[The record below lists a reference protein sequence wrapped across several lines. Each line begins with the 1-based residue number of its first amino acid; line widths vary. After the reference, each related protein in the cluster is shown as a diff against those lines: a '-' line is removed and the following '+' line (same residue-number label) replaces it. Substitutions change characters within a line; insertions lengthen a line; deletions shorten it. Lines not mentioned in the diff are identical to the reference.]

1 MKNNISKSKIIIAVI
16 SVTTALA
23 VFISIGWYFSYQEN
37 TNELRRLSNYI
48 SEFRYGPQPTYV
60 TFGKYEQDG
69 NVLNG
74 KEDIE
79 WKVILVNSGQVF
91 LVSRCILDCKPFFS
105 ESGKEEMTATGGAD
119 VPKSIWET
127 SSLRKWLNE
136 DFYESHLWKK
146 SNLIL
151 LVYYL
156 YSKEIPNRLDYKINY
171 AKLFTPPKQDI
182 EIIKNDYNIIVNK
195 IRNGKAHELSEGD
208 TMYLGAAT
216 KAATSA
222 NSRKQPF
229 SDIPAKPRA
238 FSFKVS
244 YMTHILNTY
253 IVPNKTTYEPIIKN
267 IDELK
272 NKTFEEYITNKINIH
287 IGKSDKELCE
297 LFNREYNNNK

>member
-16 SVTTALA
+16 SVITALA

-37 TNELRRLSNYI
+37 TNELRRLSDYI

-136 DFYESHLWKK
+136 DFYENAFNDQQKAIIQSVTTNSNYLSTTSDKVFLLSGKEWKEDYW
-146 SNLIL
+146 NDD
-151 LVYYL
+151 LV
-156 YSKEIPNRLDYKINY
+156 KITDY
-171 AKLFTPPKQDI
+171 AKNQGIGTAFEVLGCSYWLRSSYETWDKNSERSLATYTDEI
-182 EIIKNDYNIIVNK
+182 E
-195 IRNGKAHELSEGD
+195 
-208 TMYLGAAT
+208 
-216 KAATSA
+216 
-222 NSRKQPF
+222 
-229 SDIPAKPRA
+229 
-238 FSFKVS
+238 
-244 YMTHILNTY
+244 
-253 IVPNKTTYEPIIKN
+253 
-267 IDELK
+267 
-272 NKTFEEYITNKINIH
+272 
-287 IGKSDKELCE
+287 KELGE
-297 LFNREYNNNK
+297 LPVTRCCGVRPAIKIDVSEKNLDKLFG